1 MSPLLILVAAVMV
14 CRDAGKTFLF
24 YQSFTIPGGTL
35 VLQIPGNE
43 HVRFI
48 YENVDKHTD
57 WFRDSLCMIAS
68 ENLVS
73 PLARQLQVSDLTDRY
88 AEGLPGK
95 RYYQG
100 NTYVDEIETR
110 VEVLAKN
117 LFKAPEADIRPISGT
132 IANIAAF
139 YALTEPGDL
148 YAGVNLND
156 GAHISSAKFG
166 AGGLRG
172 ANEITYPWDKENMNI
187 DVEGTKK
194 LLLENRPKMC
204 LFGQSVFLFPTPLKD
219 LRDTLQEIGCHVWY
233 DGAHVLGLIAGGK
246 FQDPLREGVHILTGS
261 THKTLPGPQ
270 GGVILGNPKDEEQ
283 WKNIRRRV
291 FPGTH
296 SSHHLMTMAAKG
308 IAFAEHIEFG
318 SQYADQI
325 IRNAQAL
332 ARSLHESGFTVLGER
347 LGFTRSHVMVL
358 DVRPQGGGST
368 CALDLERA
376 NMITNKNL
384 IPDDPGTSMR
394 PSGLRLGAQELT
406 RIGMRESHMVEVAH
420 FMKRV
425 LIDKED
431 PLKVGKDVRE
441 FKSGFDRIHYCFSS
455 DAEAYHKWRI
465 V

>member
-1 MSPLLILVAAVMV
+1 MPLDMP
-14 CRDAGKTFLF
+14 
-24 YQSFTIPGGTL
+24 Q
-35 VLQIPGNE
+35 NE
-43 HVRFI
+43 DVRFI
-48 YENVDKHTD
+48 YDNVKKHTD
-57 WFRDSLCMIAS
+57 WFRDSLCLIAS

-100 NTYVDEIETR
+100 NIYVDEIETR
-110 VEVLAKN
+110 VEAIAKR
-117 LFKAPEADIRPISGT
+117 LFRSPEADVRPISGT
-132 IANIAAF
+132 NANIAAF

-148 YAGVNLND
+148 YAAPHLND

-172 ANEITYPWDKENMNI
+172 ANEITYLWDKENMNI
-187 DVEGTKK
+187 DVDGTKK
-194 LLLENRPKMC
+194 MLLEKRPKMC
-204 LFGQSVFLFPTPLKD
+204 LFGRSVFLFPTPLKE
-219 LRDTLQEIGCHVWY
+219 LSDTLQELGCHVWY
-233 DGAHVLGLIAGGK
+233 DGAHVLGLIAGGR
-246 FQDPLREGVHILTGS
+246 FQDPLREGAHIITGS

-270 GGVILGNPKDEEQ
+270 GGVILGNPRDDEQ

-318 SQYADQI
+318 SQYADRI
-325 IRNAQAL
+325 LKNARALAQAL
-332 ARSLHESGFTVLGER
+332 HERGFTVLGER

-358 DVRPQGGGST
+358 DVREQGGGAS
-368 CALDLERA
+368 CALDLENA
-376 NMITNKNL
+376 NIISNKNL

-394 PSGLRLGAQELT
+394 PSGLRLGVQELT
-406 RIGMRESHMVEVAH
+406 RIGMVESNMSEVAQL
-420 FMKRV
+420 MKRV

-431 PLKVGKDVRE
+431 PYKVKEDVIALKSN
-441 FKSGFDRIHYCFSS
+441 FQHIHFCLSKGI
-455 DAEAYHKWRI
+455 EAYRNWMI
-465 V
+465 E